1 MEKVIKSIEKG
12 WFKYTYQ
19 NKVFR
24 NSKRDYKYV
33 LFFKPIK
40 TKGAEQDGISY
51 PIALG
56 NNPTTMVSS
65 WKNIFSHGDLKVKE
79 IINA

>member
-1 MEKVIKSIEKG
+1 MKLIKTEKKG
-12 WFKYTYQ
+12 KFIYTF
-19 NKVFR
+19 NGRVFR

-33 LFFKPIK
+33 LFFRPVKAM
-40 TKGAEQDGISY
+40 GAAEDGEFY

-56 NNPTTMVSS
+56 NNPSTMVSS
-65 WKNIFSHGDLKVKE
+65 WKSIYDHGELKVKE